1 MGSQGL
7 EGSVGGLET
16 RSKDAWSEPSQS
28 EESASTP
35 RNPVAAR
42 YSHLRV
48 DATARNRR
56 ARLHVRPISG
66 PWKGEGRD
74 EAGVRSD
81 DELDRLYREH
91 GERLWRSV
99 FAFCR
104 DREVARDAVAEA
116 FAQCLARGDAVR
128 DPGRWIWRAAFRIA
142 AGELK
147 DRRPRHA
154 MSVRTDQ
161 WYEIP
166 EAASEVLEAL
176 SHLSPRQRAAVVLH
190 DHIGFSTKEVAAI
203 VGSTAATVR
212 VHLSQA
218 RRRLRTL
225 LEAEDA

>member
-1 MGSQGL
+1 MFVSPRIGLDRGEPEGGSGC
-7 EGSVGGLET
+7 
-16 RSKDAWSEPSQS
+16 
-28 EESASTP
+28 
-35 RNPVAAR
+35 
-42 YSHLRV
+42 HLRV
-48 DATARNRR
+48 DAMARNRR
-56 ARLHVRPISG
+56 ARLHVRPNSG
-66 PWKGEGRD
+66 PCKGEGRD
-74 EAGVRSD
+74 ELAGVRSD

-99 FAFCR
+99 FAFCG

-116 FAQCLARGDAVR
+116 FAQCLARGGAVR
-128 DPGRWIWRAAFRIA
+128 DPGGWIWRAAFRIA

-147 DRRPRHA
+147 DRRRRHA
-154 MSVRTDQ
+154 MSVRDDQ

-166 EAASEVLEAL
+166 EAAGQVLEAL
-176 SHLSPRQRAAVVLH
+176 SRLSSRQRAAVVLH